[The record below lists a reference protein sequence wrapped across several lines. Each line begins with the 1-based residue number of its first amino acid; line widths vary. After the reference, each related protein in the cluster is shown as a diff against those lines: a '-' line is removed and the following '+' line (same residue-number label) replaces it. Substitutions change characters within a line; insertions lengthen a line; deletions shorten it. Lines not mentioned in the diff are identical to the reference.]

1 MNKIVIADLE
11 SWVKP
16 NTVGNN
22 DHKPIWVPPVVGVSS
37 SIDMKG
43 MTDTRV
49 TTSDIEARNIN
60 ITKKRICSFLE
71 KDKYLKVT
79 RIACLVESCVL
90 EFIANRRR
98 GEI

>member
-16 NTVGNN
+16 KTVGNK

-37 SIDMKG
+37 SIDIKG

-49 TTSDIEARNIN
+49 TTSDIEARNNKIGGEV
-60 ITKKRICSFLE
+60 IC
-71 KDKYLKVT
+71 KV
-79 RIACLVESCVL
+79 
-90 EFIANRRR
+90 F
-98 GEI
+98 